1 MLLADIV
8 TITIESSLLILCIL
22 LIRATVGPKLH
33 PWVMKCLWG
42 VLGLRVV
49 IPVHFVGSNPFVTVL
64 EQMGLWNRLSEWLQN
79 GSAISWLYGIWFIGF
94 LGCFLVFF
102 LSNCK
107 FMKMLKRHREVYG
120 RKDGLLVYFV
130 DGDIGSCL
138 EGMVFPKIYVS
149 RLAEV
154 SVDWCKWIV
163 SHELCHYRFL
173 DNWNGFIRNVC
184 LMLQWFNPLMWYA
197 AKCWVED
204 CEIECDYRVLKNKNR
219 EERLVYGEC
228 LVAMATR
235 RPESFLQSV
244 TTGNSLSDGSLKKRI
259 DRLGEQKYNSFF
271 IEIMVVFGM
280 ILMLAGCFMG
290 KGLYD
295 NSWVYLL
302 EQFPYMDNR
311 VYIYTLVDAE
321 QGDRQKVIAN
331 MEVRKSLRSHEDAMV
346 VAIGENEVALM
357 FSPFD
362 NPWDTSFEMLAE
374 TIAFDREV
382 VFVVGE
388 DYHFAEVTEEDL
400 SIEQRGNQSF
410 LWLNVDEETKTFL
423 NEDEYK
429 VCDIYYWLFEG
440 TSKYIFEDK
449 VCIAYHGASIIEEL
463 KDDLLLQNPC
473 ELTEK

>member
-1 MLLADIV
+1 MQLVDIV
-8 TITIESSLLILCIL
+8 TITIESSLLILYIL
-22 LIRATVGPKLH
+22 LIRATIGSKLH

-42 VLGLRVV
+42 LLGLRVV
-49 IPVHFVGSNPFVTVL
+49 VPVHFAGRNPYVAAL
-64 EQMGLWNRLSEWLQN
+64 EKLGLWKLLSKWLQG
-79 GSAISWLYGIWFIGF
+79 GSAVLWIYGIWFVGV

-107 FMKMLKRHREVYG
+107 FSNMLKRHRELYG

-138 EGMVFPKIYVS
+138 EGLIFPKIYVS

-163 SHELCHYRFL
+163 SHELCHYRFW
-173 DNWNGFIRNVC
+173 DNWYGFIRNTC
-184 LMLQWFNPLMWYA
+184 LVLQWFNPLMWYA
-197 AKCWVED
+197 AKCWMED

-219 EERLVYGEC
+219 EEQLVYGEC

-235 RPESFLQSV
+235 RPENFLQNV

-259 DRLGEQKYNSFF
+259 GRIGEQKYMSFLT
-271 IEIMVVFGM
+271 EMAVVFAM
-280 ILMLAGCFMG
+280 ILMLAGCFLG
-290 KGLYD
+290 KGLYE

-302 EQFPYMDNR
+302 KQLPYMNER
-311 VYIYTLVDAE
+311 VYIYSLEDANE
-321 QGDRQKVIAN
+321 RDQQKVIAN
-331 MEVRKSLRSHEDAMV
+331 MEVRKGLRYHEDAMV
-346 VAIGENEVALM
+346 IAVGEKEVALI

-362 NPWDTSFEMLAE
+362 EAWNTSFEMLAE

-388 DYHFAEVTEEDL
+388 DYHFAEVTEEAL
-400 SIEQRGNQSF
+400 SIEQRGSKSF
-410 LWLNVDEETKTFL
+410 LWLNVDDDTRAFL
-423 NEDEYK
+423 DEDEYK

-440 TSKYIFEDK
+440 TQEYILEDK
-449 VCIAYHGASIIEEL
+449 VCIAYHGSSIIEEL
-463 KDDLLLQNPC
+463 KEDLLVQNPC